1 MLDRGVEQKLV
12 PLCQQNNVS
21 ILSYSSLALGL
32 LSGKIGPERQ
42 FNGDDLRK
50 DDPRFSQ
57 ANRTKISSL
66 FDDIR
71 SIADAH
77 SATIAQLV
85 IAWTIQ
91 QPGITFALCGARN
104 PEQAI
109 ENAKAATITLSSDEV
124 AFISS
129 AAGRFLSDMDE

>member
-1 MLDRGVEQKLV
+1 MLDRGVEEELV
-12 PLCQQNNVS
+12 PLCQANNVS

-32 LSGKIGPERQ
+32 LSGKIGPDRE

-50 DDPRFSQ
+50 ENPRFSQ
-57 ANRTKISSL
+57 ANRLKISSL

-71 SIADAH
+71 SIADDH

-104 PEQAI
+104 PQQAI
-109 ENAKAATITLSSDEV
+109 ENAKAAAIILSADEV
-124 AFISS
+124 ALISS
-129 AAGRFLSDMDE
+129 AAGKYIDDMDQ